1 MSRKKLIRNALI
13 FNEGRA
19 FEGSVRVEG
28 ARIVSVRAGRFTED
42 EKPEAECE
50 VIEGE
55 GLWLLPGVIDDH
67 VHFRDPGLTHKG
79 DMESESRAA
88 VAGGV
93 TSFMDMPNTLP
104 QTTTLEALVRKE
116 DRAAQVS
123 FANYAFFF
131 GATKENIHLL
141 ARLDAE
147 RVSGVKVFLG
157 SSTGGML
164 VDKRETLER
173 IFGETDLLVAVHAE
187 KEEIVRRNI
196 MHYKSLHGDLLDIFF
211 HPLIRSEEACY
222 VASSEVV
229 ELAQRTGGRL
239 HLLHLSTERET
250 TLLDNITPLTRKR
263 ITAEVCVH
271 HLWFTDADYTRLG
284 NRIKWN
290 PAVKSEFDRSALRT
304 SLNNGLID
312 IIATDHSPHLLTE
325 KTGNCL
331 TAASGA
337 PLVQHSL
344 PLMLEMAAQGI
355 FTVEKIVEKMSHAP
369 AILYGIEGRGFI
381 RPGYYADLVL
391 VDPSVSYTVT
401 PDNILY
407 KCGWS
412 PFEGLNLSKRVL
424 LTLVNGQIVY
434 RYQSS
439 KVFSPS
445 GLPLHFSC
453 SKE

>member
-1 MSRKKLIRNALI
+1 MGTKKWIRNTLI

-19 FEGSVRVEG
+19 FKGSVRVEG
-28 ARIVSVRAGRFTED
+28 DRITSVREGRYPED
-42 EKPEAECE
+42 EKQEVEWE

-104 QTTTLEALVRKE
+104 QTTTFDALAQKEA
-116 DRAAQVS
+116 RAAQVS

-131 GATKENIHLL
+131 GATNDNLPLL
-141 ARLDAE
+141 ACLDAE
-147 RVSGVKVFLG
+147 RVPGIKVFLG

-164 VDKRETLER
+164 VDKREILER

-196 MHYKSLHGDLLDIFF
+196 MYYKSLHGDQLNVSF

-222 VASSEVV
+222 AASSEAI
-229 ELAQRTGGRL
+229 ELAQRRGARL

-250 TLLDNITPLTRKR
+250 TLLDATSPLSGKR

-271 HLWFTDADYTRLG
+271 HLWFTDADYSHFG

-290 PAVKSEFDRSALRT
+290 PAVKSERDRSALRT
-304 SLNNGLID
+304 ALNNGLID
-312 IIATDHSPHLLTE
+312 IVATDHSPHLLVE
-325 KTGNCL
+325 KAGNCL

-344 PLMLEMAAQGI
+344 PLMLEMAAQGL
-355 FTVEKIVEKMSHAP
+355 FSVETVVEKMSHSP

-401 PDNILY
+401 QESLLY

-412 PFEGLNLSKRVL
+412 PLEGLSLSRRVV
-424 LTLVNGQIVY
+424 LTLVNGRTAY
-434 RYQSS
+434 RYNSPMLYP
-439 KVFSPS
+439 PS
-445 GLPLHFSC
+445 GLPLRFIRSR
-453 SKE
+453 E

>member
-1 MSRKKLIRNALI
+1 MSTKKWIRNALI

-19 FEGSVRVEG
+19 FEGSVWVEG
-28 ARIVSVRAGRFTED
+28 DRITSVREGKCPED
-42 EKPEAECE
+42 EKPEVGWE

-67 VHFRDPGLTHKG
+67 VHFRDPGFTHKG

-104 QTTTLEALVRKE
+104 QTTTLDALVQKE
-116 DRAAQVS
+116 ERAAQVS

-131 GATKENIHLL
+131 GATNDNLPL
-141 ARLDAE
+141 FASLDRQ
-147 RVSGVKVFLG
+147 RVPGVKVFLG

-164 VDKRETLER
+164 VDKREILER

-187 KEEIVRRNI
+187 KEEIIRRNI
-196 MHYKSLHGDLLDIFF
+196 TYYKSLHGDQLDVSF
-211 HPLIRSEEACY
+211 HPLIRGEEACY
-222 VASSEVV
+222 AASSEAID
-229 ELAQRTGGRL
+229 LAQRTGARL

-250 TLLDNITPLTRKR
+250 TLLNDTSPLSRKR
-263 ITAEVCVH
+263 ITAEVCVQ
-271 HLWFTDADYTRLG
+271 HLWFTDADYAHFG
-284 NRIKWN
+284 NHIKWN
-290 PAVKSEFDRSALRT
+290 PAVKSERDRSALRAA
-304 SLNNGLID
+304 LNNGLID
-312 IIATDHSPHLLTE
+312 IVATDHSPHLPAE
-325 KTGNCL
+325 KGGNCL

-344 PLMLEMAAQGI
+344 PAMLELSAQGL
-355 FTVEKIVEKMSHAP
+355 FSVETVVEKMSHAP
-369 AILYGIEGRGFI
+369 AILYGIEDRGFI

-401 PDNILY
+401 QDSLFY

-412 PFEGLNLSKRVL
+412 PFEGLSFSRRIV
-424 LTLVNGQIVY
+424 LTLVNGCIAY
-434 RYQSS
+434 RYNSS
-439 KVFSPS
+439 VPCLPS
-445 GLPLHFSC
+445 GLPLRFLC
-453 SKE
+453 PKE